1 MKKYFGLLAG
11 GLAMIAFQST
21 ASAAFIECGGVGS
34 GSGNTVF
41 GSGSTVGSVLVSG
54 GTATITCPSFTLPA
68 LNSLVSVDLNL
79 HDDAQSPA
87 NSTSAVQWTWTQT
100 SATPSGVTG
109 NGAIETSTASGST
122 FTGCVTT
129 GVGNLPV
136 CDATATFADPVAA
149 GGTVNSIVFTVSAAA
164 INGGVSSIG
173 SDSASL
179 YIQFDEAAPA
189 PEPATLTLVGGSLIG
204 LGLIARKRRK
214 KA

>member
-41 GSGSTVGSVLVSG
+41 GSGSTVGSVTVNS

-79 HDDAQSPA
+79 NDDAQSPA
-87 NSTSAVQWTWTQT
+87 GTNSAVQWTWTQT
-100 SATPSGVTG
+100 PATLVGV
-109 NGAIETSTASGST
+109 TASGATEISNAAGST
-122 FTGCVTT
+122 FQACASTG
-129 GVGNLPV
+129 GNLPV

-149 GGTVNSIVFTVSAAA
+149 GGTVASIVFTVSAAA